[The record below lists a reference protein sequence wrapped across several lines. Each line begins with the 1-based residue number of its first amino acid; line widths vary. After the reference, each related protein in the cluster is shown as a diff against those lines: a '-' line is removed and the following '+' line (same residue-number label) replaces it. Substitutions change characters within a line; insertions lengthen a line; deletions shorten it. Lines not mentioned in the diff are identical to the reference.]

1 MDSDKTNSTLNDLIE
16 TSLDGARGFQSCAE
30 DVTDPQLKSFFAER
44 AQSCEKAAQELQ
56 QVVTQNGGSPT
67 TTSSVSGTLHRR
79 WVDIKSAI
87 TGKDKVSILEECER
101 GEDVALNSY
110 RKALQGTDLP
120 SYARELVERQLQ
132 GVQRNHDMV
141 KMMRD
146 QARNEARPH

>member
-1 MDSDKTNSTLNDLIE
+1 MDNDKVNSTLNDLIE

-30 DVTDPQLKSFFAER
+30 DTTDPQLKSFFAER

-56 QVVTQNGGSPT
+56 QVVSQHGGSPT
-67 TTSSVSGTLHRR
+67 THSSLSGTLHRR
-79 WVDIKSAI
+79 WVDLKSAI

-101 GEDVALNSY
+101 GEDVAVASY
-110 RKALQGTDLP
+110 RKALQNDLP
-120 SYARELVERQLQ
+120 SYARELVERQMQ

-146 QARNEARPH
+146 QARSEMRH